1 MSEEFK
7 KEEINGEAA
16 EETKAAE
23 HTEEVKAETT
33 AEQSAAETEKPQETA
48 EAPKTEEKK
57 TTTYSWVNPKISG
70 KTGEENNSASYTG
83 KPDSSEAKAEQTSSA
98 KTEHYQ
104 YQSQTQSAPKQEKPQ
119 FSAVPQPQDHKKK
132 AKKPMSSAKKWGM
145 TLAMAACFGLV
156 AGGVFIGTAA
166 VGTKV
171 IGTATEQKQEVTI
184 PTTTTTTAADSSDT
198 SDTVKATGEMS
209 VKDVASSAMPSLV
222 AISTTTVEEVET
234 FFGTT
239 SQEVP
244 ASGTGVIVGQNDD
257 ELLIATNNHVVSG
270 ATSLSV
276 SFIDDE
282 TVEGQIKGTD
292 ADNDLAVVAVK
303 LSDIKDET
311 KSQIKIA
318 VMGNSDDLE
327 VGDQVVAI
335 GNALGYGQSVT
346 NGIVSAKD
354 REISGYNGTLIQTN
368 AAINPGNS
376 GGALLNT
383 KGEVIGINC
392 AKIND
397 SSVEGMGYAIPVS
410 EVSDIIKNLMNQET
424 KTKVSEEERGSLG
437 IQVRDIDEE
446 TAKRYGMPQGVFVS
460 DTTQEDIDSDL
471 QRGMIIT
478 AINGTSVAGTSDLQN
493 ELSYYRAGQDV
504 KLTVQTADKNGEY
517 TKKEITVTLVK
528 AQTSNQ

>member
-1 MSEEFK
+1 
-7 KEEINGEAA
+7 
-16 EETKAAE
+16 
-23 HTEEVKAETT
+23 
-33 AEQSAAETEKPQETA
+33 
-48 EAPKTEEKK
+48 
-57 TTTYSWVNPKISG
+57 
-70 KTGEENNSASYTG
+70 
-83 KPDSSEAKAEQTSSA
+83 
-98 KTEHYQ
+98 
-104 YQSQTQSAPKQEKPQ
+104 
-119 FSAVPQPQDHKKK
+119 
-132 AKKPMSSAKKWGM
+132 M
-145 TLAMAACFGLV
+145 TNAHVV
-156 AGGVFIGTAA
+156 AN
-166 VGTKV
+166 
-171 IGTATEQKQEVTI
+171 
-184 PTTTTTTAADSSDT
+184 ADSL
-198 SDTVKATGEMS
+198 TV
-209 VKDVASSAMPSLV
+209 
-222 AISTTTVEEVET
+222 T
-234 FFGTT
+234 F
-239 SQEVP
+239 
-244 ASGTGVIVGQNDD
+244 N
-257 ELLIATNNHVVSG
+257 
-270 ATSLSV
+270 
-276 SFIDDE
+276 DE
-282 TVEGQIKGTD
+282 TSVEANIKG
-292 ADNDLAVVAVK
+292 ADSDKDLAVVAVP
-303 LSDIKDET
+303 LDSIESST
-311 KSQIKIA
+311 KSAIKTA
-318 VMGNSDDLE
+318 TLGDSDALQ
-327 VGDQVVAI
+327 VGEEVVAI

-460 DTTQEDIDSDL
+460 DTTQEDTDSDL

-517 TKKEITVTLVK
+517 TKRRLP
-528 AQTSNQ
+528 